1 MLRFF
6 MNSSNVNFYFVP
18 AMVPGSVTPLWK
30 IFSFCP
36 PYMVVGKTLKTVV
49 KAHILIQKILDSLVC
64 EGGGFL

>member
-49 KAHILIQKILDSLVC
+49 KAQKILDSLVC